1 MRRQT
6 IACPVCYEH
15 IITLPCFANQDGDCG
30 APYPLQSVI
39 IVSYLRSGANTDT
52 VMGIAIG
59 YLCITREGN
68 FGGPVPV
75 SEE

>member
-1 MRRQT
+1 M
-6 IACPVCYEH
+6 
-15 IITLPCFANQDGDCG
+15 
-30 APYPLQSVI
+30 QSVI
-39 IVSYLRSGANTDT
+39 IVSYLRSGASIDT

-59 YLCITREGN
+59 YLCITGESN

>member
-1 MRRQT
+1 M
-6 IACPVCYEH
+6 
-15 IITLPCFANQDGDCG
+15 
-30 APYPLQSVI
+30 QSVI
-39 IVSYLRSGANTDT
+39 IVSYLRSGASIDT

-59 YLCITREGN
+59 YLCITGEGN